1 MTRTPYKKEP
11 RMSKAKPEKRPIPEA
26 PEWAHLGKAHGM
38 LQAVRGVKP

>member
-1 MTRTPYKKEP
+1 MTRPRSPYTRKNKTPAE
-11 RMSKAKPEKRPIPEA
+11 KPKLPEA